1 MRAQIVA
8 DAVMNAPAYT
18 ALYVCPHAEP
28 VVSCSSMRTHVCI
41 YTYVYIYIYLCN
53 TYDTYTHTYVL
64 YIRNT
69 YVYIY
74 V

>member
-18 ALYVCPHAEP
+18 ALYVRPHAEP

-41 YTYVYIYIYLCN
+41 FLCICVCVCVCVCVCMYVY
-53 TYDTYTHTYVL
+53 V
-64 YIRNT
+64 
-69 YVYIY
+69 
-74 V
+74 